1 MSAGVSSV
9 VGALSDFSV
18 SNLTTIIVAGLGVAV
33 PLILLWAAYRFV
45 FRKAKGGLKS
55 GS

>member
-1 MSAGVSSV
+1 MDSGVSSI

-18 SNLTTIIVAGLGVAV
+18 ANLTSIIVAGLGVAV

-55 GS
+55 GR